1 MEAKTVAQVKYISF
15 LTRSDKRK
23 DRVEIAAENLHL
35 AALEA
40 EEYSKKMGQ
49 EMMVT
54 GWVKLQ
60 FWCECVRVLLN

>member
-40 EEYSKKMGQ
+40 EEYSKKTGQ

-60 FWCECVRVLLN
+60 F

>member
-60 FWCECVRVLLN
+60 F